1 MKAYDVY
8 LDGKEIDTVF
18 YGDNSTADEVKQ
30 GLINHD
36 GYSSDIVVT
45 ENADKPSDI
54 EVTKKRITHINA
66 LRLATGLQAVLLQ
79 MLKDHPDKE
88 AKLSVPWFE
97 NLICERKSVSLKE
110 AAKVTEA
117 VINTGIL
124 RWEIFGNYFVL

>member
-1 MKAYDVY
+1 M
-8 LDGKEIDTVF
+8 ET
-18 YGDNSTADEVKQ
+18 N
-30 GLINHD
+30 
-36 GYSSDIVVT
+36 
-45 ENADKPSDI
+45 DI

-97 NLICERKSVSLKE
+97 NLICERKGVSLKE